1 MSNFNT
7 VDEILDFAIKGEQDA
22 VDFYSRLAD
31 NSTNTEIRDIFI
43 QFAKEEMGHK
53 AKLLKIK
60 AEGIFESRSG
70 MVTDLKISDYMS
82 EISPSPDMD
91 YRDALIVAMT
101 NEKNAFRLY
110 SRLAEE
116 APGEDLKNI
125 FLNLAQEEARHKLRF
140 EVEYDDFV
148 LRDN

>member
-22 VDFYSRLAD
+22 VDFYSHLAD

-82 EISPSPDMD
+82 EVTPSPDMD
-91 YRDALIVAMT
+91 YRDALIVAMN

-110 SRLAEE
+110 TRLAEE
-116 APGEDLKNI
+116 APGDDLKHI

>member
-91 YRDALIVAMT
+91 YRDALIVAMN